1 MTVYTVTMYPSLQMY
16 YFAKGKY
23 CKQIAKQNRIVYNE
37 IEVNICLR
45 RMVKRFFSIRRVFF

>member
-23 CKQIAKQNRIVYNE
+23 RKDNN
-37 IEVNICLR
+37 
-45 RMVKRFFSIRRVFF
+45 VKI